1 MLCHQRNL
9 PGMNNLRSVHL
20 LVQGKVQGVFFRA
33 TAKEMAELLQLKG
46 WVKNTPAGEVEI
58 MAFGEREKVQKF
70 IDWCKKGPPRA
81 VVTNVQVSE
90 MEEYSY
96 DSFQVV
102 RY

>member
-58 MAFGEREKVQKF
+58 KAYGERERVQKF

>member
-33 TAKEMAELLQLKG
+33 TAQEMAELLQLKG

-58 MAFGEREKVQKF
+58 MAFGEREKVQQF

-81 VVTNVQVSE
+81 IVTKVQVTE
-90 MEEYSY
+90 TVDYSFN
-96 DSFQVV
+96 SFQVL

>member
-58 MAFGEREKVQKF
+58 KAYGERERVQKF

-90 MEEYSY
+90 MKEYSY

>member
-33 TAKEMAELLQLKG
+33 TAQEMAEMHQLKG

-58 MAFGEREKVQKF
+58 MAFGEREKVQQF

-90 MEEYSY
+90 TEEYSY

>member
-20 LVQGKVQGVFFRA
+20 LVKGKVQGVFFRA
-33 TAKEMAELLQLKG
+33 TAQEMAELLQLKG

-58 MAFGEREKVQKF
+58 MAYGERERVQKF

-81 VVTNVQVSE
+81 VVTKVQVSE